1 MTTFAITTF
10 PSLCAALGLL
20 TFVWPSGLG
29 VRGKAI
35 WTMIL
40 LLDGPLVVR
49 ESTRV

>member
-10 PSLCAALGLL
+10 PFLCAALGLL

-40 LLDGPLVVR
+40 LLGASLVVR